1 MLYRYTGRVFK
12 QMTTPLQAFAS
23 PPRECM
29 ERGGLSDDVGGCGCV
44 DGHYTDKSN
53 TGVCLSPRECT
64 ERGGLSEGSCA
75 SGFGA
80 CCLFIS
86 RSDSYKT
93 SFWTLRK
100 YVALIK
106 MSLVDQSIKVNQ
118 YFYSMETTGGGVAHL
133 DSKVGYLQNPAYPQV
148 Q

>member
-1 MLYRYTGRVFK
+1 M
-12 QMTTPLQAFAS
+12 
-23 PPRECM
+23 
-29 ERGGLSDDVGGCGCV
+29 
-44 DGHYTDKSN
+44 
-53 TGVCLSPRECT
+53 CLSPRECS

-86 RSDSYKT
+86 RSESYKT

-148 Q
+148 PEIQQNTPSRCQKCCTNCVLLSQMWSASLNKHITSLNVPGPNGTGKKVCFADIPN